1 MISTQN
7 DPSHTNSIMLTNL
20 TYQIINKTTFLC
32 FTSSLV
38 QYHRTKE
45 SNPTL
50 CILSVGGP
58 PLVTPCYPMLMCSQY
73 TENEKDQFH
82 PQGAN
87 SSLQV

>member
-32 FTSSLV
+32 FTSPLV

-50 CILSVGGP
+50 CILSVSGP
-58 PLVTPCYPMLMCSQY
+58 PLVTPCYPMLMCS
-73 TENEKDQFH
+73 
-82 PQGAN
+82 
-87 SSLQV
+87 